1 MAEQAGF
8 PEGESSEDFSIDED
22 DDDKEPTAEVIA
34 THDDLTAKASLSPKM
49 KKRSSSSSSQ
59 SDKKTVIKERLE
71 WLRDHDKHEMEEARK
86 ALRKYE
92 SKMSLAELKLMV
104 RLTKRVERELRAID
118 SAGIK
123 LFQILMMARRKQRT
137 HLKVRRWLALAILN
151 QHGGMGR
158 IPSSKNSVLRHGE
171 HSQSCFQ
178 VGGALSFKYGRVTRK
193 LQT

>member
-8 PEGESSEDFSIDED
+8 PEGESSEDFSIDEE

-34 THDDLTAKASLSPKM
+34 THNDVTAKEALSPKM
-49 KKRSSSSSSQ
+49 KKKSTSSSQ

-71 WLRDHDKHEMEEARK
+71 WLRDHDKQEMEEARK

-104 RLTKRVERELRAID
+104 RLTKRVERELRIMD

-123 LFQILMMARRKQRT
+123 LYQILLMARRKQRT
-137 HLKVRRWLALAILN
+137 QLKVRKESSQLFLINMEVWGAFNPLRI
-151 QHGGMGR
+151 QHFDMANTR
-158 IPSSKNSVLRHGE
+158 RAASK
-171 HSQSCFQ
+171 Q
-178 VGGALSFKYGRVTRK
+178 VGLFLTNIGELLGSCKN
-193 LQT
+193 

>member
-137 HLKVRRWLALAILN
+137 HLKVRKA
-151 QHGGMGR
+151 
-158 IPSSKNSVLRHGE
+158 
-171 HSQSCFQ
+171 F
-178 VGGALSFKYGRVTRK
+178 SFSYS
-193 LQT
+193 